1 MRMNWKN
8 FGVCSAISSGMLC
21 FAYPSSILAST
32 IGQPAFLDYMGLLDG
47 TDSISPHGNTL
58 IGAFTGIF
66 QVKEFPFLFFSR
78 RPGYGWLTSS
88 TVQAGSVFGVI
99 MAGYVMEKWGRKTA
113 MIVCSVISIIS
124 GAILTAS
131 LNPAMFMV
139 FRFFTGLGSWGFLC
153 VTPVYTSEL
162 AQPEYRGLMVGMNGV
177 MIGLGYSIAS
187 YVGLGFFYSTNVT
200 AQWRGPLGL
209 ALFFPILMLLML
221 WFIPE
226 SPRYLLMARR
236 PEEAWQIVSDL
247 HKIKGDT
254 RAEYARTEFFQ
265 MQKQVDIDREMN
277 CSWWEMIRR
286 PSYRKRAVMGA
297 TFAFLGQSSG
307 ATVITNYGTIIYR
320 ALGYGPRDQLI
331 FQCGWI
337 SVAIFGNLGGAI
349 ALDYFGR
356 KSLMLW
362 AFIGCL
368 VCLVIE
374 AAMVALYADT
384 GENKA
389 GLGVAVAATYMFAVF
404 YDPGIDANSAVF
416 FSEIFPNHIRPKG
429 ATICYVVFAL
439 TDLVYLQVGPTA
451 FQNIGYRFY
460 IVSSNSPLLRD
471 SESYEI
477 LSTLTHQ
484 KNKVFIVLMAVA
496 VVWCWFLVPET
507 KGMPL
512 EEVAAIFGDADEVA
526 VYLRDVHL
534 DPTNDQLVVEHHDG
548 KGGDSIE
555 KVSELHEHM
564 DRVESRDA
572 KDAV

>member
-66 QVKEFPFLFFSR
+66 
-78 RPGYGWLTSS
+78 
-88 TVQAGSVFGVI
+88 QAGSVFGVI

-460 IVSSNSPLLRD
+460 IV
-471 SESYEI
+471 
-477 LSTLTHQ
+477 
-484 KNKVFIVLMAVA
+484 FIVLMAVA